1 VLRAIPSLGVED
13 VIRGQVSGYRN
24 EPGVAP
30 ESQTETFATLRLFIN
45 SWRWQGVPFF
55 IRAGKSLPVTCTE
68 VVGRLRAPP
77 AVYPQR
83 KSGPNHVRFRISPDT
98 TVAMGLT
105 VMDEEEAGVGQATEL
120 EASRHAGPNEMDAY
134 ERLLGDA
141 LVGDQGLFAREDYV
155 EEAWRIVEPVLKPNV
170 LPQPGIYAPGTWGVS
185 SEALTPPGG
194 WHNPVL
200 EEQPG

>member
-1 VLRAIPSLGVED
+1 
-13 VIRGQVSGYRN
+13 
-24 EPGVAP
+24 
-30 ESQTETFATLRLFIN
+30 
-45 SWRWQGVPFF
+45 
-55 IRAGKSLPVTCTE
+55 
-68 VVGRLRAPP
+68 
-77 AVYPQR
+77 
-83 KSGPNHVRFRISPDT
+83 
-98 TVAMGLT
+98 MGLT
-105 VMDEEEAGVGQATEL
+105 VMDEAEAGVGQATEL

-170 LPQPGIYAPGTWGVS
+170 LPQPGIYAPGTWGVACD
-185 SEALTPPGG
+185 ALTPPGG